1 MNSLGRS
8 LPEASDRTRS
18 VCVCECATWNR
29 GSATDLDFNSMHLS
43 NIGLGL
49 SDMVEKLSFSLQWDD
64 ECFGVPRRGFLFG
77 K

>member
-1 MNSLGRS
+1 
-8 LPEASDRTRS
+8 
-18 VCVCECATWNR
+18 
-29 GSATDLDFNSMHLS
+29 MHLS